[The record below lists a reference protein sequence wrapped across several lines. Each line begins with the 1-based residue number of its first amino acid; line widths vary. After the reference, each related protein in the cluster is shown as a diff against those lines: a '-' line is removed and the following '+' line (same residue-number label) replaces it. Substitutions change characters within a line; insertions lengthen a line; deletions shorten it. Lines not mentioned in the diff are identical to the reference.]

1 MTPIQKTIYK
11 ETFEKNADFLKHVS
25 RANRSTGFTNILM
38 SLRQI
43 VCHPY
48 IINREEIDPD
58 EERTTEQE
66 EERKKK
72 LVETSGKLI
81 LLRDMLIKLHGA
93 EHRVLIFSQFVSM
106 LSILEEFLEDLGYT
120 YVKLV
125 SVKIK
130 FFGSLKK
137 KFFPNDWLF

>member
-1 MTPIQKTIYK
+1 
-11 ETFEKNADFLKHVS
+11 
-25 RANRSTGFTNILM
+25 M

-58 EERTTEQE
+58 DERTAEQE

-81 LLRDMLIKLHGA
+81 LLRDMLKKLHGT
-93 EHRVLIFSQFVSM
+93 EHRVLIFSQFISV
-106 LSILEEFLEDLGYT
+106 LSILEEFLEDLEYKF
-120 YVKLV
+120 VKLV
-125 SVKIK
+125 SIKITLRII
-130 FFGSLKK
+130 FFFQTINCMDYLLG
-137 KFFPNDWLF
+137 W